1 MVFARNADD
10 NLASLVKQL
19 DKLVADNKGKR
30 MKAVVHLIG
39 DDKTQLEETA
49 KSFSGKLDLKQVP
62 MTVPTEYENG
72 PANWGLNAQADL
84 TVFMYKGKKVT
95 SSHAYAGDDVSA
107 DAVKAIVADVPSKL
121 LN

>member
-19 DKLVADNKGKR
+19 DKLVAENSGKR

-39 DDKTQLEETA
+39 DNKTELEETA
-49 KSFSGKLDLKQVP
+49 KAFSDKVDLKNVP

-72 PANWGLNAQADL
+72 PANWGLSAQADL
-84 TVFMYKGKKVT
+84 TVFMYKGKTVT
-95 SSHAYAGDDVSA
+95 SNHAFAGDDVNG
-107 DAVKAIVADVPSKL
+107 DAVKAILADVPTKL
-121 LN
+121 LK

>member
-19 DKLVADNKGKR
+19 DKLVADNSDQK

-39 DDKTQLEETA
+39 DDKTELEETA
-49 KSFSGKLDLKQVP
+49 KTFSKKVDLQKVP

-72 PANWGLNAQADL
+72 PANWGLSAQADL

-95 SSHAYAGDDVSA
+95 ANHAFASDDVNA
-107 DAVKAIVADVPSKL
+107 DAIKAIVADVPEKL
-121 LN
+121 LK